1 MLCRR
6 LVLFFLVLIVA
17 SCSQQTDVIKSSEEK
32 SCKPDISFTPSS
44 IEISSEGL
52 FILKGTKSN
61 FNYDLKNKNWICRS
75 FQSPLINSFYG
86 KDAKQMSYALIA
98 RQTDVSD
105 IMEQDLNVSL
115 KTGIRDFVTRQCQLI
130 GLSYLFE
137 IKDSLNVK
145 IFGCQINPKIDSAIM
160 WKAEA
165 TTGSLQIAYLPL
177 YQPFVSQLLRN
188 IESGYY

>member
-1 MLCRR
+1 MLCKR

-17 SCSQQTDVIKSSEEK
+17 SCSQQTAVIKSSEEK

-61 FNYDLKNKNWICRS
+61 FNYDLKNKNWTCRS

>member
-6 LVLFFLVLIVA
+6 LVLFFLALIVA

-32 SCKPDISFTPSS
+32 SCKPDISFTPSA
-44 IEISSEGL
+44 IEVSSEGL
-52 FILKGTKSN
+52 FILKGIKSN
-61 FNYDLKNKNWICRS
+61 YKYDLKNKNWTCRS
-75 FQSPLINSFYG
+75 FQSPLINSFSG

-188 IESGYY
+188 IESRYY

>member
-17 SCSQQTDVIKSSEEK
+17 SCSQQTDVIKSSEAK
-32 SCKPDISFTPSS
+32 SCKPDISFTPSV
-44 IEISSEGL
+44 IEVSSEGL
-52 FILKGTKSN
+52 FILKGIKSN
-61 FNYDLKNKNWICRS
+61 YKYDLKNKNWTCRS
-75 FQSPLINSFYG
+75 FQSPLINSFSG